1 MGWCCDSSPEP
12 SLSLRE
18 RMSLSMRSISGRLTL
33 AVAIVGLAVFVVVG
47 SLLQWAL
54 RRELE
59 RMRERDLDGRADVV
73 AHFLDE
79 VEAGDD
85 LSELRHHLDDVLIG
99 DGQLRIWLI
108 ADSGAVVYGGK
119 IRPTTQPADTTAA
132 VGKLTIW
139 REDGVALTG
148 RSFRVKAHGPVPDG
162 VALIGVD
169 TRGDQRLLSAY
180 LGALVF
186 VCGLG
191 VAALSA
197 LGAWVARRELRP
209 VRELSMEAAAI
220 SPRALSL
227 RLSSQGVSAEL
238 EDLVDS
244 FNRALDRVQSAYEH
258 LEAFSADV
266 AHELRTPLTTM
277 ISATEVELARERTV
291 AELRDTLSG
300 NLESLHQLTTMVN
313 DMLFLAR
320 ADQGGTAQ
328 TLAVTDLRLVAG
340 QVVEYFDAVLDERL
354 QRVDIVGEAQ
364 APVNAALVRR
374 ALANLLSNASR
385 YTPAGRAI
393 SIQLSTVS
401 PASTDERVAITVV
414 NPGEGIDPAVLPRLF
429 ERFFRADTSR
439 QGSAEHHGLGLA
451 IVRAIARMHGGDAFA
466 TSADGITKVGF
477 TLRSRETSLL
487 PGDGGIEPHGDP

>member
-1 MGWCCDSSPEP
+1 MGGCCDSSPEP

-18 RMSLSMRSISGRLTL
+18 RMSLSMRSISSRLTL